1 LFVSLGVGV
10 GRDFICCS
18 AGPAVG
24 GVDRSELKGL
34 KMGFFTVGST
44 NISLLDAVLGSIA
57 ATLVI
62 LSGDF
67 LIKTFDGNVF
77 LEMMGFMD
85 EREKCILENM
95 ASGWNSLIFI
105 DPCNDRYWA
114 DAVNIDDCSKSF
126 AELV

>member
-1 LFVSLGVGV
+1 MAGVNNSLILERFFVLLGV

-24 GVDRSELKGL
+24 GADRSEVKGL
-34 KMGFFTVGST
+34 RMGLFTVGSI

-85 EREKCILENM
+85 EREECILENM
-95 ASGWNSLIFI
+95 SSG
-105 DPCNDRYWA
+105 
-114 DAVNIDDCSKSF
+114 
-126 AELV
+126 

>member
-1 LFVSLGVGV
+1 M
-10 GRDFICCS
+10 
-18 AGPAVG
+18 G
-24 GVDRSELKGL
+24 GVDRSKVKGL
-34 KMGFFTVGST
+34 RMGLFIVGSI

-85 EREKCILENM
+85 EREECSLENM
-95 ASGWNSLIFI
+95 SSG
-105 DPCNDRYWA
+105 
-114 DAVNIDDCSKSF
+114 
-126 AELV
+126 